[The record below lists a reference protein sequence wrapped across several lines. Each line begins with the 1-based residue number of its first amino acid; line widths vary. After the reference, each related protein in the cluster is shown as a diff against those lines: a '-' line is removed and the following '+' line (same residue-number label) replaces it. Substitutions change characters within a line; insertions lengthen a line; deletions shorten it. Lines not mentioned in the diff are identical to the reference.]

1 MSKVGHF
8 IPCYVDQLYPQ
19 VGLATLHIL
28 KKLRTEVEFP
38 EEQTCCGQPMANM
51 GCARDAET
59 LARRFLRIFKDY
71 DAVVAPSGSCVS
83 MVRNHYEQWLHSEP
97 GFEHLRTHTY
107 ELCEYLVE
115 VAGVKQVDGEFA
127 HRVGLHMSCHG
138 LRELGLASGT
148 ERMIPPFN
156 KVRALLSQLRG
167 IDLKELSRPDECC
180 GFGGTFS
187 VTEEAVSSL
196 MGRDRIADHE
206 RAGAEVIAGFDMSCL
221 MHMEGLIKRAN
232 KPMRVMHVAEILE
245 NARLS

>member
-1 MSKVGHF
+1 MPRIGLF

-19 VGLATLHIL
+19 VGIATLHIL
-28 KKLRTEVEFP
+28 KKLGTEIEFP

-51 GCARDAET
+51 GCARDAEP

-71 DAVVAPSGSCVS
+71 DVVVAPSGSCVS
-83 MVRNHYEQWLHSEP
+83 MVRNHYHQWLEGEP

-115 VAGVKQVDGEFA
+115 VAGVKLVDGEFA

-138 LRELGLASGT
+138 IRELRMASGT

-156 KVRALLSQLRG
+156 KVRGLLSQLRG
-167 IDLKELSRPDECC
+167 IDIKELSRPDECC

-206 RAGAEVIAGFDMSCL
+206 HAGAEVIAGFDMSCL